1 MAATGSIS
9 NGFDSWQSAYETAM
23 LVLALLGERDSQLK
37 AHCERVANHAANFA
51 EAFGFFG
58 EDGMRSLY
66 LAGLL
71 HDTGFIATAEGL
83 FAKAPP
89 LTDEDL
95 LAIKKHPVTGIA
107 LLSNYRGFETILP
120 MVRHHHEAF
129 DGSGWPDGQRGEEIP
144 LGARI
149 LHLCDHFDRVTAG
162 RREKEHLSVD
172 QALADIQGQAGERFD
187 PALVANFVEFIQSG
201 SGAADD
207 FILKKQTALIRQVFT
222 AILQKFSSGKIVPPA
237 MPQIVFELRN
247 AIKRPDA
254 SVKDLTEVIERD
266 PVISLRLI
274 SVAKSPVYKG
284 HGDVKSVQAAIP
296 RLGFKETL
304 SVVMAIANKSLYE
317 VKAPHFR
324 LLLDKLWVHSL
335 VSAYAS
341 KLIAQSLALND
352 PETIF
357 LMGLT
362 HDVGKVVLLRAFA
375 EIPQEEKLKPEAL
388 LPTIQEAHQSVGN
401 MLLKRWGFGDDFTR
415 VVVLHEGASFTD
427 QTKKEI
433 LVVHLAN
440 QLTRKMGFSFF
451 EWDGKDPAELPSAQ
465 LLAMS
470 SAALQGV
477 EEKVKEIVK
486 DVAHLF

>member
-9 NGFDSWQSAYETAM
+9 NGSDSWQSAYETAM

-51 EAFGFFG
+51 EAFGFFA

-162 RREKEHLSVD
+162 RREKERLSVD

-187 PALVANFVEFIQSG
+187 PALV
-201 SGAADD
+201 
-207 FILKKQTALIRQVFT
+207 T
-222 AILQKFSSGKIVPPA
+222 
-237 MPQIVFELRN
+237 
-247 AIKRPDA
+247 
-254 SVKDLTEVIERD
+254 
-266 PVISLRLI
+266 IS
-274 SVAKSPVYKG
+274 
-284 HGDVKSVQAAIP
+284 
-296 RLGFKETL
+296 F
-304 SVVMAIANKSLYE
+304 
-317 VKAPHFR
+317 
-324 LLLDKLWVHSL
+324 
-335 VSAYAS
+335 
-341 KLIAQSLALND
+341 
-352 PETIF
+352 
-357 LMGLT
+357 
-362 HDVGKVVLLRAFA
+362 
-375 EIPQEEKLKPEAL
+375 
-388 LPTIQEAHQSVGN
+388 
-401 MLLKRWGFGDDFTR
+401 
-415 VVVLHEGASFTD
+415 
-427 QTKKEI
+427 
-433 LVVHLAN
+433 
-440 QLTRKMGFSFF
+440 
-451 EWDGKDPAELPSAQ
+451 
-465 LLAMS
+465 
-470 SAALQGV
+470 
-477 EEKVKEIVK
+477 
-486 DVAHLF
+486 

>member
-9 NGFDSWQSAYETAM
+9 TGSDSWQSAYETAL

-51 EAFGFFG
+51 EAFGFFD

-71 HDTGFIATAEGL
+71 HDTGFIAAAEGL

-89 LTDEDL
+89 LTDEDR
-95 LAIKKHPVTGIA
+95 LAIKKHPVTGVA
-107 LLSNYRGFETILP
+107 LLSNYRGFEAILP

-129 DGSGWPDGQRGEEIP
+129 DGSGWPDGRRGEEIP

-162 RREKEHLSVD
+162 RREQERLSVD
-172 QALADIQGQAGERFD
+172 QALADIQGQAGERLD

-324 LLLDKLWVHSL
+324 LLLDKL
-335 VSAYAS
+335 
-341 KLIAQSLALND
+341 IAQSLALND

-375 EIPQEEKLKPEAL
+375 EIPQEETLKPEAL

-401 MLLKRWGFGDDFTR
+401 MLLKRWGFGDEFAR
-415 VVVLHEGASFTD
+415 VVALHEGASFSD

-451 EWDGKDPAELPSAQ
+451 EWDGKDLAELPSAQ
-465 LLAMS
+465 LLGIS
-470 SAALQGV
+470 SEALQSV
-477 EEKVKEIVK
+477 EGKVKEIIK